1 MIDVGIL
8 RERPEDLAAAL
19 NRRGVDLDVAA
30 LAQID
35 ADRRTARADAEEMRS
50 QQKDVGKSIARLS
63 GDEKAAAIAEAGQ
76 LAERYKAKIAEADD
90 LDARFMEQWVTV
102 PNLADETAA
111 ETESHHAG
119 GEPLRA

>member
-8 RERPEDLAAAL
+8 RERPEYLAAAL
-19 NRRGVDLDVAA
+19 SRRGVELDVAA

-63 GDEKAAAIAEAGQ
+63 GDEKTAAIVEAGE
-76 LAERYKAKIAEADD
+76 LA
-90 LDARFMEQWVTV
+90 
-102 PNLADETAA
+102 LADELPP
-111 ETESHHAG
+111 
-119 GEPLRA
+119 GEGADG